1 MFGEQTEQIIKF
13 LHTPES
19 NKIKEIKGSVAFK
32 GVIKGVARVIRN
44 PHQPTIFND
53 GDILVT
59 GMTHVDYLPLVKK
72 CSAIITDAGGI
83 LSHAAI
89 IAREL
94 SKPCVIGTSNA
105 TNIIKD
111 GSTVEVDA
119 VNGVVRIL
127 S

>member
-1 MFGEQTEQIIKF
+1 
-13 LHTPES
+13 
-19 NKIKEIKGSVAFK
+19 
-32 GVIKGVARVIRN
+32 
-44 PHQPTIFND
+44 
-53 GDILVT
+53 
-59 GMTHVDYLPLVKK
+59 MTHVDYLPLVKK